1 VTDSP
6 YVAASSCKEREGLY
20 AYENGGKEFLVK
32 FLEEVI
38 TDLGSRWRFEV
49 VIAPSKLPHFE
60 GLGFQLH
67 AGDHLR
73 QLTDM
78 EVLAVASR

>member
-1 VTDSP
+1 MHDSP
-6 YVAASSCKEREGLY
+6 YISAIMCRPDRLY

-38 TDLGSRWRFEV
+38 TDFGARWRFVV
-49 VIAPSKLPHFE
+49 VIAPARVLRFE
-60 GLGFQLH
+60 GLGFRLH